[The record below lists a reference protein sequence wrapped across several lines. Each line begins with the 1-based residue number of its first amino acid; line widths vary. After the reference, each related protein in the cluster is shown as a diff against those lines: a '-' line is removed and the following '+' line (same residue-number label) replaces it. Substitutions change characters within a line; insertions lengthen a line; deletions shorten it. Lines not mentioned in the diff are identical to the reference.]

1 MCHNGMAPRES
12 LETEMEEEAWFPV
25 AQYVCHEEGSRSRSE
40 WFRVGHSSKIFGSQ
54 PPRESPGVLLKKDP
68 SINMGKARFE
78 LAKDNPLGLQP
89 SAFDR
94 LAISPCIGVCG
105 LRESNPHFLV
115 GSQGDYHYLKP
126 ASNDVAGMSPR
137 L

>member
-1 MCHNGMAPRES
+1 M
-12 LETEMEEEAWFPV
+12 
-25 AQYVCHEEGSRSRSE
+25 
-40 WFRVGHSSKIFGSQ
+40 
-54 PPRESPGVLLKKDP
+54 KKDP

-105 LRESNPHFLV
+105 LRESNPHFWLEAKETTIILNPRQMMLLECV
-115 GSQGDYHYLKP
+115 PGSNTMDLPG
-126 ASNDVAGMSPR
+126 
-137 L
+137 

>member
-1 MCHNGMAPRES
+1 MWHNAMAPGES

-40 WFRVGHSSKIFGSQ
+40 WFRVVHSSKIFGSQ
-54 PPRESPGVLLKKDP
+54 PPREILEALLVDGFP
-68 SINMGKARFE
+68 INMGKARFE

-94 LAISPCIGVCG
+94 LAISPCISVCG

-126 ASNDVAGMSPR
+126 A
-137 L
+137 

>member
-54 PPRESPGVLLKKDP
+54 PPRESPGVLLKRILP
-68 SINMGKARFE
+68 STWGKQDSNLRRIIR
-78 LAKDNPLGLQP
+78 LVYSQVPLT
-89 SAFDR
+89 A
-94 LAISPCIGVCG
+94 
-105 LRESNPHFLV
+105 
-115 GSQGDYHYLKP
+115 
-126 ASNDVAGMSPR
+126 
-137 L
+137 